1 MPYLHLSVTNALSAE
16 ENHALCEAIGPIMP
30 LLPTKSRENTMMHIE
45 DGCSMELGRGGE
57 PCLFL
62 EVRLYKKAP
71 EENKDAFVKAISE
84 LLEAKL
90 GVKQARMYINLLELD
105 AWGSNGVIRR

>member
-16 ENHALCEAIGPIMP
+16 EKHALCEAFGPLRR
-30 LLPTKSRENTMMHIE
+30 LLTTLSPDVTLVLLE
-45 DGCSMELGRGGE
+45 DGGSMELGRGGE